1 MPQLDFDGA
10 NSRISAD
17 KIRGQSGTTVT
28 IPAGHNLVGDGSGL
42 TSLPAAN
49 LTGTVATAR
58 LGSGTADST
67 TFLRGDQTYAT
78 AGGLYESIAV
88 ISDTKAQATGGGTA
102 TSGAWR
108 TRDLNT
114 EDSDV
119 DGIVSIAS
127 NQFTLQAGTYTVE
140 FSAPAVDVNYHQA
153 NLENTTDS
161 LTYKGSTERAWGT
174 SDQSTT
180 RSMGVAVF
188 TIASAKVFEIQH
200 RVYATIANGFGLA
213 GVLDGVEVYTIVK
226 ILKHA

>member
-1 MPQLDFDGA
+1 MAITINGGTGVITGISVGGLPDGVVDSGTLAANSVTSTELATNSVDSAELIDGA
-10 NSRISAD
+10 IDASHLA
-17 KIRGQSGTTVT
+17 SGV
-28 IPAGHNLVGDGSGL
+28 
-42 TSLPAAN
+42 
-49 LTGTVATAR
+49 
-58 LGSGTADST
+58 
-67 TFLRGDQTYAT
+67 
-78 AGGLYESIAV
+78 GGLYASVAV
-88 ISDTKAQATGGGTA
+88 ISDTKAQDTGGGAA

-188 TIASAKVFEIQH
+188 TIAGAKVFEIQH
-200 RVYATIANGFGLA
+200 RVYATMSYGFGLA
-213 GVLDGVEVYTIVK
+213 GVSDGVEVYTIVK